1 MQLIQQWFSTN
12 NGGQTPFGLAWFEG
26 LAMLALLVGSGL
38 LRHPLRRWLL
48 PLSSAFNRFAR
59 HTYLPYALVGGL
71 SLGLSFL
78 NAAFREPAPVI
89 HDEFVYLMGAD
100 TFCSGRVTN
109 PTHPLWPHFEAMHL
123 LVKPSYSPKY
133 PPGPSGVLALGQW
146 LFGKPIVGV
155 WLCLAAALMALLW
168 MLRAMLPPQAAL
180 LGALIAA
187 ISGKVLKAWALGFFG
202 GGLAFLGGAL
212 LFGALVRLQG
222 RFRWVHSL
230 TFGLGIVCLLNA
242 RPYEGGLTVLFGG
255 FWLLYGCWQ
264 TYLSRRQIG
273 MALRPLLLPALL
285 SVACLGWI
293 GYYNHRVTGQWSQLP
308 YVLYGK
314 QYEVARSF
322 VFQPQNPEPPGIA
335 HRPEMVAFVR
345 HEAADQRVRQTPS
358 GFVAGIGQKVAF
370 FFRFYVGWTFLPLLL
385 FFFFGKKNRL
395 DWLAIGGVGLL
406 IGANFV
412 ATFEHPHYIAPVTGL
427 IIYALMRGGQHLQ
440 ANRRIAPAAKVALWV
455 AMLLTHLSQTAL
467 ASVIYVTRTPVL
479 GYSREWQARLRADAP
494 ARHVVLVKYGPTHHY
509 DQEWVYNTANIDS
522 QPIIWAHD
530 LGDSANTYLMQ
541 YYRDRKI
548 WRLRPDSDTTILNL
562 EPLNAP
568 ARASAVGKTDLG
580 TWLQRRNVVRS
591 L

>member
-1 MQLIQQWFSTN
+1 
-12 NGGQTPFGLAWFEG
+12 
-26 LAMLALLVGSGL
+26 
-38 LRHPLRRWLL
+38 
-48 PLSSAFNRFAR
+48 
-59 HTYLPYALVGGL
+59 
-71 SLGLSFL
+71 
-78 NAAFREPAPVI
+78 
-89 HDEFVYLMGAD
+89 
-100 TFCSGRVTN
+100 
-109 PTHPLWPHFEAMHL
+109 
-123 LVKPSYSPKY
+123 
-133 PPGPSGVLALGQW
+133 
-146 LFGKPIVGV
+146 
-155 WLCLAAALMALLW
+155 
-168 MLRAMLPPQAAL
+168 
-180 LGALIAA
+180 
-187 ISGKVLKAWALGFFG
+187 
-202 GGLAFLGGAL
+202 
-212 LFGALVRLQG
+212 
-222 RFRWVHSL
+222 
-230 TFGLGIVCLLNA
+230 
-242 RPYEGGLTVLFGG
+242 
-255 FWLLYGCWQ
+255 
-264 TYLSRRQIG
+264 
-273 MALRPLLLPALL
+273 
-285 SVACLGWI
+285 
-293 GYYNHRVTGQWSQLP
+293 
-308 YVLYGK
+308 
-314 QYEVARSF
+314 
-322 VFQPQNPEPPGIA
+322 
-335 HRPEMVAFVR
+335 MVAFVR